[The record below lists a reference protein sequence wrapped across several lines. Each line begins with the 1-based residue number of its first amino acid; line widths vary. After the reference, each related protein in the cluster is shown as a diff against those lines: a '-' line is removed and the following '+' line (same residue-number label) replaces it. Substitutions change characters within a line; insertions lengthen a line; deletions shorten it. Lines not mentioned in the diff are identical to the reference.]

1 VEPHRRTDVC
11 WDPGNHHWPH
21 AGWIRAIKRWRI
33 LQEPILG
40 CLYRSVDLMGRPRY
54 LPASWYSWRHQ
65 LHALAEAGSHAIA
78 PDMRGYGQ
86 TDRPEAIDQYT
97 LLHLTGD
104 MVGVLDALGTQT
116 AVIAGHDWG
125 GPVAWHAAL
134 LRPDRFNAVIG
145 LSVPFVPRRPA
156 APTSMMPQTE
166 NAVFYHLYFQAP
178 GVAEAELE
186 HDVRRSIRSLLYSA
200 SGNAP
205 RSTHRVHSLGMLPRS
220 IKADARFLPLALLR

>member
-1 VEPHRRTDVC
+1 
-11 WDPGNHHWPH
+11 
-21 AGWIRAIKRWRI
+21 
-33 LQEPILG
+33 
-40 CLYRSVDLMGRPRY
+40 
-54 LPASWYSWRHQ
+54 
-65 LHALAEAGSHAIA
+65 
-78 PDMRGYGQ
+78 MRGYGQ